1 MKNQE
6 IITNFIKGA
15 TSGHTPVRNITNGYH
30 TFKGTTL
37 SIDGDNLINYTT
49 IIATRDGNTIKLN
62 ITKYSSTTSKIQSL
76 IKRECINNS
85 VNLIE
90 YEG

>member
-1 MKNQE
+1 MKNKE
-6 IITNFIKGA
+6 LITNFIKGA
-15 TSGHTPVRNITNGYH
+15 TSGHTPLRDIINGYY

-37 SIDGDNLINYTT
+37 SIDGDNLINYST
-49 IIATRDGNTIKLN
+49 IIAIRDGNTIKLN
-62 ITKYSSTTSKIQSL
+62 TTKYSSTTSKIQSM

-85 VNLIE
+85 VNLVE